1 MKIGVVDVGGGY
13 RGIYAAGVLDYCM
26 DQNIHFDLGI
36 GVSAGSANLIS
47 YAAGQVRRNFHFYT
61 EYGLRK
67 EYVGAKN
74 FLTKKT
80 FIDLDYAYS
89 TLSNSDGEYPLDFPA
104 VLKNPM
110 EFYVVAV
117 DAETGETKYFS
128 KQDISQDNYN
138 VMKASCALPL
148 VCHPYPVGDTLYFDG
163 ALGDPVPVQKAF
175 DLGCD
180 KVVLLLTKP
189 ETEIRTADT
198 DERVA
203 RLIRH
208 HYPLS
213 AEKLCQHAEK
223 YNESITLAQKYAAAG
238 KVLIVAPDDTCGVNT
253 LTRDKELLKKLY
265 EKGYSDGSKIP
276 LFLGSQCDQN
286 QQASL

>member
-26 DQNIHFDLGI
+26 DHHIHFDLGI

-47 YAAGQVRRNFHFYT
+47 YVAGQVRRNYVFYT

-67 EYVGAKN
+67 EYVSARN

-80 FIDLDYAYS
+80 LIDLDYVYS

-104 VLKNPM
+104 VMDNPM
-110 EFYVVAV
+110 ELYVVAEE
-117 DAETGETKYFS
+117 AETGKTRYFS
-128 KQDISQDNYN
+128 KQDISQDNYS
-138 VMKASCALPL
+138 VMKASCALPF
-148 VCHPYPVGDTLYFDG
+148 VCHPYMVGDTLYFDG

-180 KVVLLLTKP
+180 KVVILLTKP
-189 ETEIRTADT
+189 EDEIRTADM
-198 DERVA
+198 DIKVS

-208 HYPLS
+208 HYPL
-213 AEKLCQHAEK
+213 AARELCRHAEK
-223 YNESITLAQKYAAAG
+223 YNESIALAQKYAAEG
-238 KVLIVAPDDTCGVNT
+238 KVLIVAPDDTCGVST
-253 LTRDKELLKKLY
+253 LTREKGPLQKLY
-265 EKGYSDGSKIP
+265 EKGYGDGSKISS
-276 LFLGSQCDQN
+276 FLNSEITK
-286 QQASL
+286 